1 MNCSPK
7 LEGWISPDI
16 YVWNPKHREG
26 SFYHLCSG
34 AFVVDSETAE
44 KLGDLLELAV
54 ELLPLSHK
62 GKKYY
67 LMNVLEC
74 ANCLDER
81 STQWKFDKE
90 TRVPIRIL
98 KYEFRSDRFP
108 ESTFFKIDASARA
121 SEGASPFMC
130 ARQAV
135 LPTPSKPPHPTQ
147 LLSRRQI
154 APLTSLAATLT
165 GLPES
170 VGLC

>member
-1 MNCSPK
+1 MSGIQSIGK
-7 LEGWISPDI
+7 AAFIIFVLE
-16 YVWNPKHREG
+16 
-26 SFYHLCSG
+26 HLSLTLKRQRNWG
-34 AFVVDSETAE
+34 T
-44 KLGDLLELAV
+44 LLELAG

-81 STQWKFDKE
+81 STQWKSDKE

-108 ESTFFKIDASARA
+108 ESTFFKIVASAPA
-121 SEGASPFMC
+121 IEGASPFMC

-135 LPTPSKPPHPTQ
+135 LATPSKPPHPT
-147 LLSRRQI
+147 
-154 APLTSLAATLT
+154 
-165 GLPES
+165 
-170 VGLC
+170 